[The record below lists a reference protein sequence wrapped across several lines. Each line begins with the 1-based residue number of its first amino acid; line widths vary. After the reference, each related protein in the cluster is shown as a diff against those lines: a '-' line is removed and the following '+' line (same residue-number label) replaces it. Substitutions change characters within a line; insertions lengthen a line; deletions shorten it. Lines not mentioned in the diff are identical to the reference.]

1 MGSKKRRTSK
11 AARKQSRSS
20 KIPTWFGDKD
30 VPVRVKREVEDALAR
45 HAADNGLAVGSARFG
60 KLSLTDICASLKLV
74 NPDRWREVEPGMMNP
89 GTQPAMKAL
98 ASHLQDCKRRRKMMA
113 QMVADV
119 QAPHDQAQSDAQS
132 SQSGAEEGE
141 EEEEAQADASDGD
154 HRADQEP
161 AYAKGDPR
169 ELMQE
174 GAATDSQTTPLI
186 AQIFG
191 QIREAARDTTKE
203 AAEHKSQAAQLRIT
217 TDGVDR
223 WALIGEWC
231 ARVKFHYKELER
243 AEAEV
248 IRLTE
253 PTPLNYAYTMA
264 ADRWA
269 AASQKSGEQQDE
281 QPSADGA
288 RD

>member
-74 NPDRWREVEPGMMNP
+74 NADRWREVEPGMMNP

-98 ASHLQDCKRRRKMMA
+98 ASHLQDCKRRRKMMV
-113 QMVADV
+113 QMVADL
-119 QAPHDQAQSDAQS
+119 QAAHDQAQSDEQS
-132 SQSGAEEGE
+132 SQSGAEEG

-169 ELMQE
+169 DLMRAAGGEE
-174 GAATDSQTTPLI
+174 GAATDDEKAPLI
-186 AQIFG
+186 AQILG
-191 QIREAARDTTKE
+191 QIREAAQAREAAKE

-217 TDGVDR
+217 TDGVVR

-231 ARVKFHYKELER
+231 ARVEFHY
-243 AEAEV
+243 
-248 IRLTE
+248 
-253 PTPLNYAYTMA
+253 
-264 ADRWA
+264 
-269 AASQKSGEQQDE
+269 
-281 QPSADGA
+281 
-288 RD
+288 

>member
-20 KIPTWFGDKD
+20 KIPTRFGDKD

-45 HAADNGLAVGSARFG
+45 HAADNGLAVGSKKFNA
-60 KLSLTDICASLKLV
+60 LSLQDICASLKLV
-74 NPDRWREVEPGMMNP
+74 HSRWGVVEPMMINT
-89 GTQPAMKAL
+89 GTQPAMQAL
-98 ASHLQDCKRRRKMMA
+98 AAHLRDCKRKRKMME

-119 QAPHDQAQSDAQS
+119 KATGDQPQSDALS

-174 GAATDSQTTPLI
+174 GAATDGRTTPLI

-191 QIREAARDTTKE
+191 QIREAAQARDATKE

-217 TDGVDR
+217 TDGVVR

-231 ARVKFHYKELER
+231 ARVEFHY
-243 AEAEV
+243 
-248 IRLTE
+248 
-253 PTPLNYAYTMA
+253 
-264 ADRWA
+264 
-269 AASQKSGEQQDE
+269 
-281 QPSADGA
+281 
-288 RD
+288 

>member
-20 KIPTWFGDKD
+20 KIPTRFGDKD

-119 QAPHDQAQSDAQS
+119 QAPHDQAQSDEQS

-141 EEEEAQADASDGD
+141 EEEAQVDESDGD
-154 HRADQEP
+154 RADQEP
-161 AYAKGDPR
+161 AYEKGDPR
-169 ELMQE
+169 DLIQAAGGKD
-174 GAATDSQTTPLI
+174 GAVTDDETAMALPLI
-186 AQIFG
+186 LDKF
-191 QIREAARDTTKE
+191 REARA
-203 AAEHKSQAAQLRIT
+203 HKYGGQAAPRQMSVEDVT
-217 TDGVDR
+217 R

-231 ARVKFHYKELER
+231 ARVKFHY
-243 AEAEV
+243 
-248 IRLTE
+248 
-253 PTPLNYAYTMA
+253 
-264 ADRWA
+264 
-269 AASQKSGEQQDE
+269 
-281 QPSADGA
+281 
-288 RD
+288 